1 VKTWIS
7 AFVGVGE
14 LDSSVQYD
22 FKVDLGASLSMASTN
37 VLSVPVLVFLLG
49 VISVRLKADLR
60 LPDPVYQA
68 TAIYLLFAIGLK
80 GGVALRASEP
90 ADVLLPIV
98 VAIALGIVIPI
109 AVFLVLKWVTRLN
122 AIDRGAMAAHY
133 GSTSLVT
140 FTAAL
145 VFLDALDVSYEG
157 FMPTLLTVL
166 EIPGIVVGLLLAKRY
181 ASTRSRVED
190 ATSRDQVSRDSVSRD
205 SVSRDWIR
213 EVVLGKSVLIL
224 FGGLVIGF
232 LTGVQGYE
240 QVEPFFGGLFT
251 GVLALFLLEMGVLA
265 GRRLSDIRTAGP
277 GLIIFAIVFP
287 VFAGTLGIISGYL
300 AGLSMGGAMILGV
313 LCASASYIAAPA
325 AVRLALP
332 EANPGITLTSSLG
345 ITFPFNLI
353 VGIPIYYLV
362 AQALESWFL

>member
-7 AFVGVGE
+7 ALVGVGE
-14 LDSSVQYD
+14 FDSSVQYD

-80 GGVALRASEP
+80 GGVALRAAEP

-98 VAIALGIVIPI
+98 VAVALGIVIPV

-181 ASTRSRVED
+181 ASSRSRVED
-190 ATSRDQVSRDSVSRD
+190 ATYRDSVSRD

>member
-1 VKTWIS
+1 
-7 AFVGVGE
+7 
-14 LDSSVQYD
+14 
-22 FKVDLGASLSMASTN
+22 
-37 VLSVPVLVFLLG
+37 
-49 VISVRLKADLR
+49 
-60 LPDPVYQA
+60 
-68 TAIYLLFAIGLK
+68 
-80 GGVALRASEP
+80 VALRASEP

-205 SVSRDWIR
+205 SVSRDSVSRDLIR

>member
-1 VKTWIS
+1 V
-7 AFVGVGE
+7 
-14 LDSSVQYD
+14 
-22 FKVDLGASLSMASTN
+22 
-37 VLSVPVLVFLLG
+37 
-49 VISVRLKADLR
+49 
-60 LPDPVYQA
+60 
-68 TAIYLLFAIGLK
+68 
-80 GGVALRASEP
+80 
-90 ADVLLPIV
+90 
-98 VAIALGIVIPI
+98 
-109 AVFLVLKWVTRLN
+109 
-122 AIDRGAMAAHY
+122 
-133 GSTSLVT
+133 
-140 FTAAL
+140 
-145 VFLDALDVSYEG
+145 
-157 FMPTLLTVL
+157 TVL

-181 ASTRSRVED
+181 ASSRSRVED
-190 ATSRDQVSRDSVSRD
+190 ATYRDSVSRD

>member
-1 VKTWIS
+1 M
-7 AFVGVGE
+7 GVRE
-14 LDSSVQYD
+14 FDSSVQYD
-22 FKVDLGASLSMASTN
+22 FKVDLGASLSMATTN

-80 GGVALRASEP
+80 GGVALRAAEP

-98 VAIALGIVIPI
+98 VAVALGIVIPV

-145 VFLDALDVSYEG
+145 VFLDALNVSYEG

-190 ATSRDQVSRDSVSRD
+190 ATSRDWVAGD